1 MIRNRSDELSRDE
14 LFALLS
20 NARRRYVLQ
29 YLSRSGGTADFEE
42 LTLSVAAWENEAE
55 PEEIDETDR
64 KRVYVSLYQTHLP
77 RLEDSGVVEFDQ
89 DAGVISA
96 GPHAREVA
104 RFIREDDDDADAP
117 SRPLLY
123 GALGVVGLVGLAATV
138 IDVGPFAGVP
148 DVAVGAVLI
157 LALLVLATVRY
168 LRDAGG
174 TSIRSMNLTA
184 RRSE

>member
-1 MIRNRSDELSRDE
+1 MIRNRSGELSRDE

-20 NARRRYVLQ
+20 SARRRYVLQ

-77 RLEDSGVVEFDQ
+77 RLEDNGVVEFDQ

-123 GALGVVGLVGLAATV
+123 GALGVVGLAVTV
-138 IDVGPFAGVP
+138 TDVGPFAGVP

-157 LALLVLATVRY
+157 LALLVLATVHY

-174 TSIRSMNLTA
+174 TSIGSMNLTA